1 MVALKVYLETTVF
14 NRYFED
20 GREYSI
26 ETKMLFEKIQA
37 GEIDGYTSLAVLEEL
52 EQAPSPKKEQMIA
65 LISSHDITVW
75 DVEQNAYDLADLYIE
90 MGIIPMRFRL
100 DGVHIAMAVIN
111 DMDCIVSLNFHHIN
125 RLRTKTATEII
136 HRMKG
141 YAALNICTPMELIY
155 NDE

>member
-1 MVALKVYLETTVF
+1 
-14 NRYFED
+14 
-20 GREYSI
+20 
-26 ETKMLFEKIQA
+26 
-37 GEIDGYTSLAVLEEL
+37 
-52 EQAPSPKKEQMIA
+52 
-65 LISSHDITVW
+65 
-75 DVEQNAYDLADLYIE
+75 
-90 MGIIPMRFRL
+90 MRFRL

-141 YAALNICTPMELIY
+141 YAALTICTPMELMY

>member
-26 ETKMLFEKIQA
+26 ETKILFEKIQA

-100 DGVHIAMAVIN
+100 DSVHIAMAVIN

-125 RLRTKTATEII
+125 RLKTKTATEII

-141 YAALNICTPMELIY
+141 YATLNICTPMELIY